1 MKTALCSAAALATF
15 TVLSQPAFAADLTA
29 LPGITVSS
37 SYDYPSAGPLNGPK
51 GNVIDNRLDS
61 HWNGGDYA
69 GWVQLDFGQS
79 YLLDTVEV
87 YGTYSAGAWRTNN
100 YTLSVSDNGSS
111 WTTIASGSYHT
122 DAALT
127 NASGGQWGGHHDFA
141 DGSEPSG
148 RYLRYTRTGGS
159 DWAYL
164 TEFEVQGHL
173 AVATTPVA
181 SVPEPETYALM
192 LAGLGVVGA
201 MARRRARSA

>member
-1 MKTALCSAAALATF
+1 MKTTLCSAVALATLAL
-15 TVLSQPAFAADLTA
+15 LSSPALAVDLTT

-37 SYDYPSAGPLNGPK
+37 SGDYAFAGALNGPK

-61 HWNGGDYA
+61 HWNGGGYA

-100 YTLSVSDNGSS
+100 YALSVSDNGSS
-111 WTTIASGSYHT
+111 WTTIAAGNYHF

-127 NASGGQWGGHHDFA
+127 NASGGQWGGRHVFA

-148 RYLRYTRTGGS
+148 RYLRYTRTGGG

-173 AVATTPVA
+173 AAPAA

-192 LAGLGVVGA
+192 LAGLAFIGG
-201 MARRRARSA
+201 MARRRRPG